1 MNELKLDKDGY
12 LADRSQWSEDVAHQL
27 ATRHQVTLSSEHWD
41 IIHLLRQY
49 YREFEHAPS
58 QRPFVKY
65 IANHLGKEK
74 GNSLYLMT
82 LFPESPAKLAALI
95 AGLPRPTNC
104 F

>member
-1 MNELKLDKDGY
+1 MTEITLDKDGY
-12 LADRSQWSEDVAHQL
+12 LVDLTQWDEHVAHQL
-27 ATRHQVTLSSEHWD
+27 ATNHDVSLTDEHWQV
-41 IIHLLRQY
+41 INLLRQY

-65 IANHLGKEK
+65 VCIHLGKDK
-74 GNSLYLMT
+74 GNSMYLMT

-95 AGLPRPTNC
+95 AGLPRPTHC